1 MALKKQIIIQGNPF
15 GEPKKAEYWVL
26 TEMEVRKKENKTDV
40 MLVCYENETV
50 AKTSKTEDGR
60 NEPLEYHRVRFSFDG
75 LDFSRKDI
83 YILIKTKENFTDA
96 EDC

>member
-26 TEMEVRKKENKTDV
+26 TEIEVRKKENKTDV
-40 MLVCYENETV
+40 MLVCYENEV
-50 AKTSKTEDGR
+50 LAKGTKSDDR
-60 NEPLEYHRVRFSFDG
+60 INEPLEYHRVRFSFDG

-83 YILIKTKENFTDA
+83 YSLIKMKENFTDA
-96 EDC
+96 VDC